1 MKAVVGCVLLI
12 TVGYSAAFSV
22 ARLPFLRSAAQ
33 NKGTAASPS
42 QALRFVPEPHPR
54 RRETAL
60 REGSEGGRRR
70 KKGEPE
76 VDPYVGLNEEEAAL
90 KRMQDLDELL
100 GTRSLNEVI
109 NPAGWTQLIFNSRRG
124 EFNSVKLLL
133 MAGAD
138 VHVRDHDGADALHYA
153 AGQGHDEIVKALLLA
168 GANAR
173 GQSSDGRLPL
183 HRAAGNGKLG
193 SALLLLQQ
201 GCDPNE
207 VGGPDLLTALEEAAR
222 WEHLEVVRAL
232 LDSGANS

>member
-1 MKAVVGCVLLI
+1 M
-12 TVGYSAAFSV
+12 
-22 ARLPFLRSAAQ
+22 
-33 NKGTAASPS
+33 
-42 QALRFVPEPHPR
+42 
-54 RRETAL
+54 
-60 REGSEGGRRR
+60 
-70 KKGEPE
+70 
-76 VDPYVGLNEEEAAL
+76 DPYVGLNEEEAAL

-124 EFNSVKLLL
+124 ELNSVKLLL

-173 GQSSDGRLPL
+173 GRSSDARLPL

-193 SALLLLQQ
+193 SALLLLQH

-232 LDSGANS
+232 LDSGTNS